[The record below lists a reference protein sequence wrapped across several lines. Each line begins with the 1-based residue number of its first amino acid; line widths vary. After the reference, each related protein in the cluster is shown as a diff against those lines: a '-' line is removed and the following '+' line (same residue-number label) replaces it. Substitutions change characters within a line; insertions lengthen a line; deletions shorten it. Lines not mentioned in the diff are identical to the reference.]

1 MLLNATS
8 DLLNDELTMSWI
20 ISFLIDWGYW
30 GMLAAAF
37 LAGSFFPFS
46 SEAVM
51 AGLQAAGLEP
61 LPLVIYGSIG
71 NVLGSM
77 FNYGVGRMGKMEW
90 IEKYLHVKKKSLDKA
105 ERFMAGR
112 GAWMGF
118 FAFLPLLG
126 SAITIVLGLTRAN
139 IPISILSI
147 TIGKVLRYVLLVYGL
162 SFIV

>member
-1 MLLNATS
+1 MLV
-8 DLLNDELTMSWI
+8 
-20 ISFLIDWGYW
+20 
-30 GMLAAAF
+30 AAF

-46 SEAVM
+46 SEVVM
-51 AGLQAAGLEP
+51 TGLQAAGLDP
-61 LPLVIYGSIG
+61 FSLVVYGSIG
-71 NVLGSM
+71 NVLGSL

-90 IEKYLHVKKKSLDKA
+90 IEQYLHVKKESLDKA

-118 FAFLPLLG
+118 FAFIPILG

-139 IPISILSI
+139 FFISLLSI

-162 SFIV
+162 SFIF

>member
-1 MLLNATS
+1 
-8 DLLNDELTMSWI
+8 MSWI
-20 ISFLIDWGYW
+20 IDFLMSWGYW
-30 GMLAAAF
+30 GMLVSAF

-46 SEAVM
+46 SEVVM
-51 AGLQAAGLEP
+51 SGLQAAGLEP
-61 LPLVIYGSIG
+61 IQLVLYGSIG

-77 FNYGVGRMGKMEW
+77 FNYGVGRMGKLEW
-90 IEKYLHVKKKSLDKA
+90 IEKYLHVKKESLDKA
-105 ERFMAGR
+105 QHLMTDR

-139 IPISILSI
+139 IVISVISI

-162 SFIV
+162 SFIF